1 MVRLLQTDGT
11 PVSCFTNGAH
21 EDEDTSMTDTSNSSG
36 IIRPFETEL
45 RFGARLIDLACVGAA
60 LWLASRI
67 QGEPWGNAQS
77 IAAISGCVLFYLSG
91 HATGLYRWARGGSLL
106 EELRSVWMT
115 WIIAF
120 LMLLFLAFATKTS
133 ADHSRRVVMS
143 WAMLAPAVVTIWRLI
158 LGVVAHEARARGYN
172 SRSAAIVGVSR
183 LGESLANRIER
194 SPWMG
199 LRLKGFYDDR
209 GLERSKPSS
218 EFRWDLEGGFDELVD
233 AARRGEVDLVYIAL
247 PPRAEPRTAE
257 LIRRL
262 SDTTASVYL
271 AYDFGGFDLLRAD
284 WSKMGDIP
292 VMSVVENPFQGAE
305 GMLKRVEDIILGSV
319 ILMMIAVPMLLV
331 ALGVKLTSPGPV
343 FFRQRRYG
351 LNGEEIRVLKFR
363 TMTVCEDGPVVQ
375 QAQKNDQRIT
385 PFGAFL
391 RRTSL
396 DELPQ
401 FLQVITGTMSIVGPR
416 PHAVAHNEQYRSLIP
431 GYMLRHKVKP
441 GITGWAQVNGWRGE
455 TDTLDKM
462 EKRVEY
468 DLDYIRKWGLAFDL
482 QIIAMT
488 VRQVL
493 GHRNAY

>member
-1 MVRLLQTDGT
+1 MTEE
-11 PVSCFTNGAH
+11 SAANG
-21 EDEDTSMTDTSNSSG
+21 M
-36 IIRPFETEL
+36 IRPFETEL
-45 RFGARLIDLACVGAA
+45 RFASRLVELGLIGLA
-60 LWLASRI
+60 LWVASYLQR
-67 QGEPWGNAQS
+67 EPWTNTQTT
-77 IAAISGCVLFYLSG
+77 AAIVGGVFFYLSG
-91 HATGLYRWARGGSLL
+91 HATGLYRWARGSSLV
-106 EELRSVWMT
+106 EEVRSIWVS
-115 WIIAF
+115 WILAF
-120 LMLLFLAFATKTS
+120 LMLLFMAFATKTS

-143 WAMLAPAVVTIWRLI
+143 WFLLAPTVVTLWRGL
-158 LGVVAHEARARGYN
+158 LGFLAHEARVRGYN
-172 SRSAAIVGVSR
+172 SRRAAIVGVGG
-183 LGESLANRIER
+183 LGVQLAERIEH

-199 LRLKGFYDDR
+199 LRLAGFYDDR
-209 GLERSKPSS
+209 RLERSQPGDG
-218 EFRWDLEGGFDELVD
+218 FRWDLKGGFDELID
-233 AARRGEVDLVYIAL
+233 AARNGEVDLVYIAL

-284 WSKMGDIP
+284 WSKLGEIP
-292 VMSVVENPFQGAE
+292 VMSVVENPFHGAD
-305 GMLKRVEDIILGSV
+305 GLLKRVEDVVLGSA
-319 ILMMIAVPMLLV
+319 ILALISIPMLLI
-331 ALGVKLTSPGPV
+331 AIGIKLSSPGPI

-351 LNGEEIRVLKFR
+351 LNGEQIPVLKFR
-363 TMTVCEDGPVVQ
+363 TMTVCEDGPEVK

-385 PFGAFL
+385 PFGALL

-401 FLQVITGTMSIVGPR
+401 FLQVVGGSMSIVGPR
-416 PHAVAHNEQYRSLIP
+416 PHAVAHNEQYRALIP

-468 DLDYIRKWGLAFDL
+468 DLDYIRKWGLGFDL
-482 QIIAMT
+482 LIIAKT